1 MPTIRDV
8 VHALAGREGVAA
20 VIVLG
25 RDGLPIDAH
34 APNGLDSDGL
44 AALVPAVVTACE
56 QLGGAANCGGFGIGV
71 VEFAE
76 GIVLVTELGEEAL
89 LAVVFAPG
97 TNIGRHLFELRRHH
111 RAIAALL

>member
-8 VHALAGREGVAA
+8 VRALGGREGIEA

-34 APNGLDSDGL
+34 TRNGLDSEGL
-44 AALVPAVVTACE
+44 AALVPAVVSACE
-56 QLGGAANCGGFGIGV
+56 QLGGAAQCGGFGTGV

-76 GIVLVTELGEEAL
+76 GILVVAELGEEAL
-89 LAVVFAPG
+89 LAIVFSPG
-97 TNIGRHLFELRRHH
+97 TNIGPHLFELRRHH
-111 RAIAALL
+111 RAITALL